1 MKRLL
6 EIPEVLNDVERI
18 NKKGQAGL
26 DIAMEKGHTEVA
38 DTIRAITQLHHPGN
52 HLIPWRHEKKIM
64 LFLHCQNGETQ
75 SLKYLQNEL
84 FHFSW
89 Q

>member
-18 NKKGQAGL
+18 NKKGKSGL

-52 HLIPWRHEKKIM
+52 HLMSWRHEKKHAGLALSKCRNKI
-64 LFLHCQNGETQ
+64 
-75 SLKYLQNEL
+75 S
-84 FHFSW
+84 
-89 Q
+89 